1 MDASVKK
8 HDKPAASGLP
18 GRKIGELGSDSCKSN
33 MEVSGNLELEKN
45 MMVFPD
51 WTWQLLFGK
60 PFSVE
65 ILKVEGIPW
74 SISAGL

>member
-1 MDASVKK
+1 
-8 HDKPAASGLP
+8 
-18 GRKIGELGSDSCKSN
+18 
-33 MEVSGNLELEKN
+33 

-60 PFSVE
+60 PFFVE

-74 SISAGL
+74 SISAGLRGHCEQVSICEESRLGAWEMERKVIHEP